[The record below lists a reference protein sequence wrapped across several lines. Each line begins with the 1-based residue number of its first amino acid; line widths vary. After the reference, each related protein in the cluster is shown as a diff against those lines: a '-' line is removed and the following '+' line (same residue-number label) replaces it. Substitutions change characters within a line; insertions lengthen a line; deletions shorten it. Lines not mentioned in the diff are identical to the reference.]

1 MENTDMPT
9 NASNAVDE
17 SLMYQT
23 APFADTDMLAA
34 HVSGL
39 VDSSVKEYGDKPAF
53 SCMLPTGHSATISF
67 NELGRYSD
75 AIAVYLRE
83 DLGLKKGDVV
93 AIQCLN
99 TLAYPILAFG
109 ILKAGLIV
117 TNLNPLYTADESQHQ
132 LKDSGAKILFLVDVF
147 GDRATV
153 ATEGTGVEKVFKLS
167 LLDLFPGMQKA
178 LLGFAMKYVKKSVP
192 AFAGKVEGTFKDVLN
207 AGLKLL
213 DQGHSVNGYLDDVD
227 VDDAAIFQYTGGTT
241 GRSKGAELT
250 HRNIVANVSQGN
262 MVNAQQYDKGKETM
276 MLLLPLYHV
285 YALAVGALA
294 SMHSG
299 THIVL
304 VPVPRP
310 LSNLKTVF
318 DKFEISILPGINTLY
333 LGLLQEEWFT
343 SNPVRTL
350 KFCYSGAAPLQPA
363 TAEAWEELTGTK
375 IYEGY
380 GLTEGTC
387 AVSTM
392 PLGEKRRV
400 GSVGLPLPGVKIRIV
415 LDDKDVE
422 KGKTGEVWINGP
434 QVMKGYLNRP
444 EATAETIDDGWL
456 KTGDIGYVDDDG
468 YLYIVDRM
476 KDMVIVSGFNVYP
489 TDIEDVLTRMDGVAE
504 AAVVGVPSTAT
515 GEKVAAYIVLDGKDL
530 SEKDVIGYCKEHL
543 TNYKCPKIVKFV
555 DELPKSPVG
564 KVLRRELRDIAHKEI
579 DHS

>member
-1 MENTDMPT
+1 MPADSSPILDENLIYQASPFTD
-9 NASNAVDE
+9 A
-17 SLMYQT
+17 
-23 APFADTDMLAA
+23 DMLAT

-39 VDSSVKEYGDKPAF
+39 VDSSVSEYGDKPAF
-53 SCMLPTGHSATISF
+53 SCVLPTGHSATISF
-67 NELGRYSD
+67 TELGRYSD
-75 AIAVYLRE
+75 AVAVYLRE
-83 DLGLKKGDVV
+83 ELGLKKGDVV

-99 TLAYPILAFG
+99 TLAYPVLAFG

-147 GDRATV
+147 GHCAHDATK
-153 ATEGTGVEKVFKLS
+153 GTGIQKIFKLS
-167 LLDLFPGMQKA
+167 LLDLFPGVQRA
-178 LLGFAMKYVKKSVP
+178 LLGFALKYVKKSVP
-192 AFAGKVEGTFKDVLN
+192 NFAVKPEGTFQDVLN

-213 DQGHSVNGYLDDVD
+213 DKGQNVDGYLDEVEPS
-227 VDDAAIFQYTGGTT
+227 DAAIFQYTGGTT

-250 HRNIVANVSQGN
+250 HNNVVANISQGN
-262 MVNAQQYDKGKETM
+262 KVNAGRYETGKETM

-294 SMHSG
+294 SMHTG

-310 LSNLKTVF
+310 LSNLKVVF
-318 DKFEISILPGINTLY
+318 ERFNITILPGINTLY
-333 LGLLQEEWFT
+333 LGLLQEKWFV
-343 SNPVRTL
+343 NDPVKTL
-350 KFCYSGAAPLQPA
+350 RFCYSGAAPLQPA
-363 TAEAWEELTGTK
+363 TAEAWEELTGAK

-392 PLGEKRRV
+392 PLGQKRRT
-400 GSVGLPLPGVKIRIV
+400 GSVGLPLPGVEIRIV
-415 LDDKDVE
+415 LDGKDVP
-422 KGKTGEVWINGP
+422 KGKNGEVWIRGP

-444 EATAETIDDGWL
+444 EATAETIENGWL
-456 KTGDIGYVDDDG
+456 KSGDVGYVDDDG
-468 YLYIVDRM
+468 FLYIVDRM

-489 TDIEDVLTRMDGVAE
+489 TDIEDVLTRMDGVTE

-515 GEKVAAYIVLDGKDL
+515 GEKVVAYIVPETSALTDKR
-530 SEKDVIGYCKEHL
+530 VINYCKEHL

>member
-1 MENTDMPT
+1 MSAENSP
-9 NASNAVDE
+9 VLDE
-17 SLMYQT
+17 NLIYQS
-23 APFADTDMLAA
+23 APFSDENLLAT

-39 VDSSVKEYGDKPAF
+39 VDGSVVEYKDKPAF
-53 SCMLPTGHSATISF
+53 SCVLPTGHSATISF
-67 NELGRYSD
+67 SELGRYSD

-99 TLAYPILAFG
+99 SLAYPVLAFG
-109 ILKAGLIV
+109 VLKAGLIA
-117 TNLNPLYTADESQHQ
+117 TNLNPLYTAEESQHQ
-132 LKDSGAKILFLVDVF
+132 LQDSGAKILFLIDLF
-147 GDRATV
+147 GDHA
-153 ATEGTGVEKVFKLS
+153 AEAIKDTGITKVYRLS
-167 LLDLFPGMQKA
+167 LLDMFPIMQRK
-178 LLGFAMKYVKKSVP
+178 LLGFAMKYIKKTVPDFSVQT
-192 AFAGKVEGTFKDVLN
+192 EGTFQDVLS

-213 DQGHSVNGYLDDVD
+213 DQGHTVQGYLDDVD
-227 VDDAAIFQYTGGTT
+227 VNDAAIFQYTGGTT

-250 HRNIVANVSQGN
+250 HRNIVANISQGN
-262 MVNAQQYDKGKETM
+262 ITNDGSYEKGKETM

-294 SMHSG
+294 SMYSG

-310 LSNLKTVF
+310 LSNLKVVF
-318 DKFEISILPGINTLY
+318 EKFDITIMPGINTLY

-343 SNPVRTL
+343 NNPVKTFR
-350 KFCYSGAAPLQPA
+350 FCYSGAAPLQPA
-363 TAEAWEELTGTK
+363 TAEAWEKLTGAK

-387 AVSTM
+387 AVSAM
-392 PLGEKRRV
+392 PLGEKRRF
-400 GSVGLPLPGVKIRIV
+400 GSVGLPLPGVQIRIV
-415 LDDKDVE
+415 LDGKDVPR
-422 KGKTGEVWINGP
+422 GKNGEVWIKGP

-444 EATAETIDDGWL
+444 EATAETIEDGWL
-456 KTGDIGYVDDDG
+456 KSGDIGYVDDDG

-489 TDIEDVLTRMDGVAE
+489 TDIEDVLTRMEGVGE
-504 AAVVGVPSTAT
+504 ATVVGVPSEAT
-515 GEKVAAYIVLDGKDL
+515 GEKVVAYIVKAEASLT
-530 SEKDVIGYCKEHL
+530 EQAVIDYCKEHL

-564 KVLRRELRDIAHKEI
+564 KVLRRELRDIAHQEI